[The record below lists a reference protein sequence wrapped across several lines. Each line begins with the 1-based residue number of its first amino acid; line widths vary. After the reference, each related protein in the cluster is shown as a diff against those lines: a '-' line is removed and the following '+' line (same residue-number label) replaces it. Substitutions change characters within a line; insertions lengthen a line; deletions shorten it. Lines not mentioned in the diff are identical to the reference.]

1 MKNVICNSHK
11 WYMNLL
17 FTVHVSTITSR
28 KRKKKKT
35 RETRNAAAA
44 VTWNPN
50 IANGTCVD
58 LFNGTVEPVTYLT
71 WTLLFLLVVNRDLN
85 DKYKRVTLQ
94 NSIGWRKILVWK
106 KSYIL
111 LKKKKIRG
119 TCGVYKFILVSCN
132 ILFGWRRRLTQ
143 LTVIFL

>member
-1 MKNVICNSHK
+1 
-11 WYMNLL
+11 MNLL

-58 LFNGTVEPVTYLT
+58 LFNGTVEQVTYLT
-71 WTLLFLLVVNRDLN
+71 
-85 DKYKRVTLQ
+85 
-94 NSIGWRKILVWK
+94 
-106 KSYIL
+106 
-111 LKKKKIRG
+111 
-119 TCGVYKFILVSCN
+119 
-132 ILFGWRRRLTQ
+132 
-143 LTVIFL
+143 